1 VPPAFAHSGSDSTS
15 TNFSIVNGARK
26 TYLDGQLVASDV
38 SFSAFISPDTY
49 RTLGVGQFGDA
60 VWLGKIDDVR
70 VYNRALSAT
79 EIKQLYNLGAANVGH
94 SNAMISNGLVGY
106 WTFDGKD
113 TNWTTGQT
121 RDLSVNGN
129 NGSLAFMSTSSSPT
143 IGKIGQALNFVGSCS
158 NYITMGNVLH
168 PTGAFSNQ
176 NPVDGNPTIMSKFTD
191 AEPETWFGFA
201 GPNGNP
207 LELDIS
213 SGNTPISAADI
224 RDRFRHTLGTMLWQF
239 TMEE

>member
-1 VPPAFAHSGSDSTS
+1 M
-15 TNFSIVNGARK
+15 
-26 TYLDGQLVASDV
+26 ASDV

-121 RDLSVNGN
+121 RDLSGNGN
-129 NGSLAFMSTSSSPT
+129 NGSLAFMSTSSSPA
-143 IGKIGQALNFVGSCS
+143 IGPERI
-158 NYITMGNVLH
+158 
-168 PTGAFSNQ
+168 
-176 NPVDGNPTIMSKFTD
+176 D
-191 AEPETWFGFA
+191 AGRVP
-201 GPNGNP
+201 
-207 LELDIS
+207 
-213 SGNTPISAADI
+213 
-224 RDRFRHTLGTMLWQF
+224 
-239 TMEE
+239 

>member
-1 VPPAFAHSGSDSTS
+1 M
-15 TNFSIVNGARK
+15 
-26 TYLDGQLVASDV
+26 ASDV

-49 RTLGVGQFGDA
+49 RTLGVGQSGDA
-60 VWLGKIDDVR
+60 VWLGKIHDVR

-121 RDLSVNGN
+121 RDLLGKWQQW
-129 NGSLAFMSTSSSPT
+129 LACIYVHQLFADDRQNRAGTE
-143 IGKIGQALNFVGSCS
+143 FVGSCS

-168 PTGAFSNQ
+168 PTGAF
-176 NPVDGNPTIMSKFTD
+176 
-191 AEPETWFGFA
+191 
-201 GPNGNP
+201 
-207 LELDIS
+207 
-213 SGNTPISAADI
+213 
-224 RDRFRHTLGTMLWQF
+224 
-239 TMEE
+239 